1 MAKVDVGMAAGA
13 AMVRVAARVAPQ
25 RTARW
30 VARRFLTTR
39 RRPSRPE
46 EERVLARAERWTLHD
61 EGRALPV
68 YAWGEGEVVL
78 LAHGWNGSAAQLT
91 PFVEPLTARGF
102 RVVAF
107 DAPAHGG
114 APGRLTHV
122 PEMARVLARL
132 AAETG
137 ARLVVG
143 HSAGAAAAALA
154 ARRGL
159 ALDRAVVIAA
169 PPRFDV
175 WARRFGEALGLPDA
189 RMAPFLEELEV
200 LGGCPLADLSLRS
213 NVPSL
218 RGPVLAIFDETDR
231 LVDVGEARAALAGA
245 PGVVWHE
252 TSGLGHGRI
261 VADPAVVQRVAG
273 FLEEASFLAAL
284 AA

>member
-1 MAKVDVGMAAGA
+1 MI
-13 AMVRVAARVAPQ
+13 
-25 RTARW
+25 
-30 VARRFLTTR
+30 
-39 RRPSRPE
+39 E
-46 EERVLARAERWTLHD
+46 RAERWTVEVGEL
-61 EGRALPV
+61 ALPV
-68 YAWGEGEVVL
+68 YAWGEGDVVL

-102 RVVAF
+102 RVVAY
-107 DAPAHGG
+107 DAPAHGS

-137 ARLVVG
+137 ARHVVG
-143 HSAGAAAAALA
+143 HSAGGAAAALA
-154 ARRGL
+154 SRRGL
-159 ALDRAVVIAA
+159 ALDRVVVIAA

-189 RMAPFLEELEV
+189 PMARFLEELERI
-200 LGGCPLADLSLRS
+200 GGCPLADLSLRS

-231 LVDVGEARAALAGA
+231 LVDLREARATLAGV

-252 TSGLGHGRI
+252 TRGLGHGRVATDRAVVRR
-261 VADPAVVQRVAG
+261 VAD
-273 FLEEASFLAAL
+273 FLAEASPLAAL